1 MWYFSYYT
9 KHIFYWVVFVK
20 KFIERTFVIL
30 LISFSFFYTDKV
42 INIINHKNPL
52 MKEIEEL
59 KSKYDVLPVNAI
71 LDNDTIVP
79 GIKGREINI
88 DDSYNNMKLGG
99 IFREEALVFKD
110 IYPTSSINN
119 NMDKYIVKGN
129 GSKKEISIIVILNN
143 NIDKIKKLDNIT
155 VFINHKDITN
165 SNIKLLKDK
174 EIYTYGK
181 NGEYNKEILINDN
194 TLINRLSNNKSNYCL
209 LKDKD
214 DGILKLCSENNMY
227 TVIPNIYGD
236 YYNIRNNL
244 SNGSIILLSNINN
257 IDVIVKY
264 IESKGYEIVGLNKL
278 LSE

>member
-1 MWYFSYYT
+1 M
-9 KHIFYWVVFVK
+9 K

-214 DGILKLCSENNMY
+214 DSILKLCSENNMY